1 MLLQTDLILCQQIVC
16 LLYLKLIQVTLS
28 ILYWVCDLCKKNRAL
43 IMKDENDMV
52 NKGLT
57 DWEWTTHVLL
67 ESGT

>member
-1 MLLQTDLILCQQIVC
+1 
-16 LLYLKLIQVTLS
+16 
-28 ILYWVCDLCKKNRAL
+28 
-43 IMKDENDMV
+43 MKDENDMV